1 MGYRNLQEKLDISY
15 IYANHWKMNGLIMY
29 RRFSFLS
36 GAQFYNVC
44 QGQQYAL
51 NFANEFMSKLNKMSN
66 FDLIS

>member
-1 MGYRNLQEKLDISY
+1 MKKLDISY
-15 IYANHWKMNGLIMY
+15 IFLNHWKINGLMY

-44 QGQQYAL
+44 QGQQYVL